1 MDIIRTHGVGG
12 YNAGCRCDICRE
24 AKAIKRKQYQSSKAW
39 HYQKTYR
46 ERLKQNNPE
55 KFAELKRKN
64 NEYKKKAF
72 ANDPEKNR
80 WQAIFKKYKLT
91 KYMYEQLLAEQNG
104 VCAIC
109 SKKPTRNYLS
119 VDHDHSCCPG
129 IKTCGNCIRG
139 LLCQSCNS
147 FLGRVDDNLTTAIN
161 YLETYRQK
169 GGDAN
174 A

>member
-1 MDIIRTHGVGG
+1 MDTIRTHGIGG

-24 AKAIKRKQYQSSKAW
+24 AKSIKRKQYRSEAARK
-39 HYQKTYR
+39 K
-46 ERLKQNNPE
+46 ER
-55 KFAELKRKN
+55 
-64 NEYKKKAF
+64 EYKKLINSLPENKKRKSEYDKDRHKRIY
-72 ANDPEKNR
+72 DPSKDRWKN
-80 WQAIFKKYKLT
+80 IFRKYKLT
-91 KYMYEQLLAEQNG
+91 QTEYESMLNNQNG

-109 SKKPTRNYLS
+109 LKKPRKNYLS

-129 IKTCGNCIRG
+129 VKTCGKCIRG

-147 FLGRVDDNLTTAIN
+147 FLGRVDDNLTRAIAYVN
-161 YLETYRQK
+161 GSR